1 MAVRRELGGGCLAG
15 LVRFLV
21 IWRSGGLKGWA
32 AVDPVAGQ
40 LGQGLRA
47 CPGISQLCLRACPY
61 DRYARNTGF
70 TLTENLI
77 DFLPIAGDPSS
88 MSDDMTA
95 AGRGPEHPP
104 EVDWTAAMPVGHQNP
119 YTPVGEIEQIG
130 KFASGLN
137 RAGWRRLTGRILV
150 LVILLSIIV
159 GIIAV
164 IVH

>member
-1 MAVRRELGGGCLAG
+1 
-15 LVRFLV
+15 
-21 IWRSGGLKGWA
+21 
-32 AVDPVAGQ
+32 
-40 LGQGLRA
+40 
-47 CPGISQLCLRACPY
+47 
-61 DRYARNTGF
+61 
-70 TLTENLI
+70 
-77 DFLPIAGDPSS
+77 

-137 RAGWRRLTGRILV
+137 RQIGWRRLTGRILV

>member
-1 MAVRRELGGGCLAG
+1 VRPRRP
-15 LVRFLV
+15 VRFLADGAAIPSLKSATDGDWWDSRV
-21 IWRSGGLKGWA
+21 VRTSGSLVALLTVPHDRTCVLTARWLL
-32 AVDPVAGQ
+32 AGQ
-40 LGQGLRA
+40 
-47 CPGISQLCLRACPY
+47 S
-61 DRYARNTGF
+61 
-70 TLTENLI
+70 I

-130 KFASGLN
+130 KFASGVN
-137 RAGWRRLTGRILV
+137 RQIGWRRLTGRILV